1 VNCGSKLLPTDPAVD
16 EPDIWATAGRWFDRD
31 WYLMRNPDVR
41 QVGIEPLAHYR
52 RYGEIEGRFPSPW
65 FNPNWYRAAYDI
77 PAGQSPL
84 EHFLRW
90 RNTGQFLPCAALY
103 LVRHLPPWRD
113 DSADPFDRYLTATI
127 VPEHELLPDL
137 TQIQPSGLID
147 AQYYRINPVGQYED
161 ELDPALH
168 YCRIGWRSG
177 LRPSTAFEPDW
188 YADTNP
194 IIKRLQINPL
204 THYILEG
211 EPANRRPVPWFD
223 PAWYRSAYHVPP
235 EQLALAHYLQHRHSR
250 AVSPNPLFDVNRY
263 VARYGASTPRE
274 IDPFSHY
281 LVYGALRDIE
291 PSRQFDARLWRH
303 RHMAPLAAVGQSEL
317 PVTARNPLVHHLQL
331 RYRTHRQNG

>member
-1 VNCGSKLLPTDPAVD
+1 
-16 EPDIWATAGRWFDRD
+16 
-31 WYLMRNPDVR
+31 
-41 QVGIEPLAHYR
+41 
-52 RYGEIEGRFPSPW
+52 
-65 FNPNWYRAAYDI
+65 
-77 PAGQSPL
+77 
-84 EHFLRW
+84 
-90 RNTGQFLPCAALY
+90 LY
-103 LVRHLPPWRD
+103 LVPHLPVWRD
-113 DSADPFDRYLTATI
+113 DNSAAIDPFDRYLTATI

-147 AQYYRINPVGQYED
+147 ADYYRINPVGQYED

-188 YADTNP
+188 YAETNP
-194 IIKRLQINPL
+194 IITRLRINPL

-223 PAWYRSAYHVPP
+223 PSWYRSAYHVPP
-235 EQLALAHYLQHRHSR
+235 EQLALAHYLQHRHAR
-250 AVSPNPLFDVNRY
+250 AVSPNSLFDVNQY
-263 VARYGASTPRE
+263 VARYGASIPRE

-281 LVYGALRDIE
+281 LVYGALRDIA
-291 PSRQFDARLWRH
+291 PSRRFDARLWRH

-317 PVTARNPLVHHLQL
+317 PVAERNPLVHHLHR